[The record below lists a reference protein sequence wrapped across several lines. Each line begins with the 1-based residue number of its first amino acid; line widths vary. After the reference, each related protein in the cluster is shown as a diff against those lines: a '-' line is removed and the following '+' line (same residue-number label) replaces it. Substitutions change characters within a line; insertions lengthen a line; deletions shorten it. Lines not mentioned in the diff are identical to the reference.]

1 MAGNTA
7 NNMNEKVVLSLNDIH
22 VSFDGNPV
30 LNGVSVGLYP
40 GEVLGIRGEN
50 AAGKSTLLSVMA
62 GILRPQQGTR
72 AAAPGAEI
80 RIVPQDIALYPSLT
94 GKQNLE
100 FFAEADGFFGSAERN
115 RVNEMLRI
123 FNLESS
129 AKKRVETYSGGMK
142 RRLNMA
148 VSLIR
153 TPDILLLDE
162 PTVGAD
168 TRSVGIMLGCI
179 KALKELGTSI
189 VLISHNKSDLD
200 AVCDRTVEL
209 RNGILLGAEDGE

>member
-62 GILRPQQGTR
+62 GILRPQQGIR

-100 FFAEADGFFGSAERN
+100 FFAEADGFFGNTERN
-115 RVNEMLRI
+115 RVNEMLSI

>member
-1 MAGNTA
+1 
-7 NNMNEKVVLSLNDIH
+7 MNEKVVLSLNDIH

-30 LNGVSVGLYP
+30 LNGVSVELYP

-62 GILRPQQGTR
+62 GILRPQQGIR

-168 TRSVGIMLGCI
+168 THSVGIMLGCI

-189 VLISHNKSDLD
+189 VLISHNRSDLD

>member
-1 MAGNTA
+1 
-7 NNMNEKVVLSLNDIH
+7 MNEKVVLSLNDIH

-30 LNGVSVGLYP
+30 LNGVSVELYP

-62 GILRPQQGTR
+62 GILRPQQGIR

-148 VSLIR
+148 VSLIC

-168 TRSVGIMLGCI
+168 THSVGIMLGCI

-189 VLISHNKSDLD
+189 VLISHNGSDLD

>member
-62 GILRPQQGTR
+62 GILRPQQGIR

-100 FFAEADGFFGSAERN
+100 FFAEADGFFGNTERN
-115 RVNEMLRI
+115 RVNEMLSI

-168 TRSVGIMLGCI
+168 THSVGIMLGCI
-179 KALKELGTSI
+179 KALKELGTSV
-189 VLISHNKSDLD
+189 VLISHNRSDLD

>member
-1 MAGNTA
+1 
-7 NNMNEKVVLSLNDIH
+7 MNEKVVLSLNDIH

-30 LNGVSVGLYP
+30 LNGVSVELYP

-168 TRSVGIMLGCI
+168 THSVGIMLGCI

-189 VLISHNKSDLD
+189 VLISHNRSDLD

-209 RNGILLGAEDGE
+209 GNGILLGAEDGE

>member
-1 MAGNTA
+1 
-7 NNMNEKVVLSLNDIH
+7 MNEKVVLSLNDIH

-100 FFAEADGFFGSAERN
+100 FFAEADGFFGNTERN

-168 TRSVGIMLGCI
+168 THSVGIMLGCI

-189 VLISHNKSDLD
+189 VLISHNRSDLD

-209 RNGILLGAEDGE
+209 RNGILLGAQDGE

>member
-1 MAGNTA
+1 
-7 NNMNEKVVLSLNDIH
+7 MNEKVVLSLNDIH

-72 AAAPGAEI
+72 TAAPGAEI

-168 TRSVGIMLGCI
+168 THSVGIMLGCI

-189 VLISHNKSDLD
+189 VLISHNRSDID

-209 RNGILLGAEDGE
+209 RNGILLGVEDGE

>member
-1 MAGNTA
+1 
-7 NNMNEKVVLSLNDIH
+7 MNEKVVLSLNDIH

-72 AAAPGAEI
+72 TAAPSAEI

-168 TRSVGIMLGCI
+168 THSVGIMLGCI

-189 VLISHNKSDLD
+189 VLISHNRSDLD

>member
-30 LNGVSVGLYP
+30 LNGVSVELYP

-62 GILRPQQGTR
+62 GILRPQQGIR

-168 TRSVGIMLGCI
+168 THSVGIMLGCI

-189 VLISHNKSDLD
+189 VLISHNRSDLD

-209 RNGILLGAEDGE
+209 RNGILLGVEDGE

>member
-72 AAAPGAEI
+72 TAAPGAEI

-168 TRSVGIMLGCI
+168 THSVGIMLGCI

-189 VLISHNKSDLD
+189 VLISHNRSDID

-209 RNGILLGAEDGE
+209 RNGILLGVEDGE

>member
-1 MAGNTA
+1 MTGNTA

-62 GILRPQQGTR
+62 GILRPQQGIR

-100 FFAEADGFFGSAERN
+100 FFAEADGFFGNTERN

-168 TRSVGIMLGCI
+168 THSVGIMLGCI

-189 VLISHNKSDLD
+189 VLISHNISDLD

>member
-1 MAGNTA
+1 MTGNTA

-100 FFAEADGFFGSAERN
+100 FFAEADGFFGNAERN

-129 AKKRVETYSGGMK
+129 ARKRVETYSGGMK

-200 AVCDRTVEL
+200 AVCDRTAEL
-209 RNGILLGAEDGE
+209 RNGFLLGAGDGE

>member
-1 MAGNTA
+1 M
-7 NNMNEKVVLSLNDIH
+7 
-22 VSFDGNPV
+22 
-30 LNGVSVGLYP
+30 
-40 GEVLGIRGEN
+40 LGIRGEN

-72 AAAPGAEI
+72 TAAPGAEI

-168 TRSVGIMLGCI
+168 THSVGIMLGCI

-189 VLISHNKSDLD
+189 VLISHNRSDID

-209 RNGILLGAEDGE
+209 RNGILLGVEDGE

>member
-100 FFAEADGFFGSAERN
+100 FFAEADGFFGNAERN

-123 FNLESS
+123 FNLERS

-168 TRSVGIMLGCI
+168 THSVGIMLGCI

-189 VLISHNKSDLD
+189 VLISHNRSDLD

>member
-62 GILRPQQGTR
+62 GILRPQQGIR
-72 AAAPGAEI
+72 AAAPGAKI

-100 FFAEADGFFGSAERN
+100 FFAGADGFFGSAERN

-168 TRSVGIMLGCI
+168 THSVGIMLGCI

-189 VLISHNKSDLD
+189 VLISHNRSDLD

>member
-1 MAGNTA
+1 
-7 NNMNEKVVLSLNDIH
+7 MNEKVVLSLNDIH

-30 LNGVSVGLYP
+30 LNGVSVELYP

-100 FFAEADGFFGSAERN
+100 FFAEADGFFGNAERN

-168 TRSVGIMLGCI
+168 THSVGIMLGCI

-189 VLISHNKSDLD
+189 VLISHNRSDLD

>member
-1 MAGNTA
+1 MTGNTA

-168 TRSVGIMLGCI
+168 THSVGIMLGCI

-189 VLISHNKSDLD
+189 VLISHNRSDID

>member
-1 MAGNTA
+1 MTGNTA

-100 FFAEADGFFGSAERN
+100 FFAEADGFFGNTERN

-168 TRSVGIMLGCI
+168 THSVGIMLGCI

-189 VLISHNKSDLD
+189 VLISHNRSDLD

-209 RNGILLGAEDGE
+209 RNGILLGAEYGE

>member
-72 AAAPGAEI
+72 AAAPSAEI

-168 TRSVGIMLGCI
+168 THSVGIMLGCI

-189 VLISHNKSDLD
+189 VLISHNRSDLD

>member
-1 MAGNTA
+1 MTGNTA

-100 FFAEADGFFGSAERN
+100 FFAEADGFFGNTERN

-168 TRSVGIMLGCI
+168 THSVGIMLGCI

-189 VLISHNKSDLD
+189 VLISHNRSDLD

>member
-30 LNGVSVGLYP
+30 LNGVSVELYP

-100 FFAEADGFFGSAERN
+100 FFAEADGFFGNTERN

-168 TRSVGIMLGCI
+168 THSVGIMLGCI

-189 VLISHNKSDLD
+189 VLISHNRSDID

>member
-62 GILRPQQGTR
+62 GILRPQQGIR

-80 RIVPQDIALYPSLT
+80 RIVPQDIAMYPSLT

-100 FFAEADGFFGSAERN
+100 FFAEADGFFGNTERN

-168 TRSVGIMLGCI
+168 THSVGIMLGCI

-189 VLISHNKSDLD
+189 VLISHNRSDLD

>member
-1 MAGNTA
+1 
-7 NNMNEKVVLSLNDIH
+7 MNEKVVLSLNDIH

-62 GILRPQQGTR
+62 GILRPQQGIR

-100 FFAEADGFFGSAERN
+100 FFAEADGFFGNTERN

-168 TRSVGIMLGCI
+168 THSVGIMLGCI

-189 VLISHNKSDLD
+189 VLISHNRSDLD

>member
-1 MAGNTA
+1 MTGNTA

-30 LNGVSVGLYP
+30 LNGVSVGMYP

-62 GILRPQQGTR
+62 GILRPQQGIR

-100 FFAEADGFFGSAERN
+100 FFAEADGFFGNAERN

-168 TRSVGIMLGCI
+168 THSVGIMLGCI

-189 VLISHNKSDLD
+189 VLISHNRSDLD

>member
-1 MAGNTA
+1 
-7 NNMNEKVVLSLNDIH
+7 MNEKVVLSLNDIH

-100 FFAEADGFFGSAERN
+100 FFAEADGFFGNTERN

-168 TRSVGIMLGCI
+168 THSVGIMLGCI

-189 VLISHNKSDLD
+189 VLISHNRSDLD

-209 RNGILLGAEDGE
+209 RNGILLGAENGE

>member
-1 MAGNTA
+1 MTGNTA

-30 LNGVSVGLYP
+30 LNGVSVELYP

-100 FFAEADGFFGSAERN
+100 FFAEADGFFGNTERN

-168 TRSVGIMLGCI
+168 THSVGIMLGCI

-189 VLISHNKSDLD
+189 VLISHNRSDLD

>member
-1 MAGNTA
+1 
-7 NNMNEKVVLSLNDIH
+7 MNEKVVLSLNDIH

-30 LNGVSVGLYP
+30 LNGVSVELYP

-100 FFAEADGFFGSAERN
+100 FFAEADGFFGNTERN

-168 TRSVGIMLGCI
+168 THSVGIMLGCI

-189 VLISHNKSDLD
+189 VLISHNRSDLD

>member
-72 AAAPGAEI
+72 AAAPSAEI

-200 AVCDRTVEL
+200 AVCDRTAEL
-209 RNGILLGAEDGE
+209 RNGFLLGAGDGE

>member
-1 MAGNTA
+1 
-7 NNMNEKVVLSLNDIH
+7 MNEKVVLSLNDIH

-168 TRSVGIMLGCI
+168 THSVGIMLGCI

-189 VLISHNKSDLD
+189 VLISHNRSDLD

-209 RNGILLGAEDGE
+209 RNGILLGVEDGE

>member
-100 FFAEADGFFGSAERN
+100 FFAEADGFFGNTERN

-129 AKKRVETYSGGMK
+129 ARKRVETYSGGMK

-168 TRSVGIMLGCI
+168 THSVGIMLGCI

-189 VLISHNKSDLD
+189 VLISHNRSDLD

>member
-1 MAGNTA
+1 
-7 NNMNEKVVLSLNDIH
+7 MNEKVVLSLNDIH

-100 FFAEADGFFGSAERN
+100 FFAEADGFFGNAERN

-129 AKKRVETYSGGMK
+129 ARKRVETYSGGMK

-168 TRSVGIMLGCI
+168 THSVGIMLGCI

-189 VLISHNKSDLD
+189 VLISHNRSDLD

-209 RNGILLGAEDGE
+209 RNGILLGAENGE

>member
-1 MAGNTA
+1 MTGNTA

-30 LNGVSVGLYP
+30 LNGVSVELYP

-62 GILRPQQGTR
+62 GILRPQQGIR

-100 FFAEADGFFGSAERN
+100 FFAEADGFFGNTERN

-168 TRSVGIMLGCI
+168 THSVGIMLGCI

-189 VLISHNKSDLD
+189 VLISHNRSDLD

>member
-1 MAGNTA
+1 
-7 NNMNEKVVLSLNDIH
+7 MNEKVVLSLNDIH

-72 AAAPGAEI
+72 AAAPSAEI

-168 TRSVGIMLGCI
+168 THSVGIMLGCI

-189 VLISHNKSDLD
+189 VLISHNRSDLD

>member
-62 GILRPQQGTR
+62 GILRPQQGIR

-100 FFAEADGFFGSAERN
+100 FFAEADGFFGNAERN

-129 AKKRVETYSGGMK
+129 ARKRVETYSGGMK

-168 TRSVGIMLGCI
+168 THSVGIMLGCI
-179 KALKELGTSI
+179 KTLKELGTSI
-189 VLISHNKSDLD
+189 VLISHNRSDLD

>member
-100 FFAEADGFFGSAERN
+100 FFAEADGFFGNTERN
-115 RVNEMLRI
+115 RVNEMLSI

-168 TRSVGIMLGCI
+168 THSVGIMLGCI
-179 KALKELGTSI
+179 KTLKELGTSI
-189 VLISHNKSDLD
+189 VLISHNRSDLD

>member
-1 MAGNTA
+1 
-7 NNMNEKVVLSLNDIH
+7 MNEKVVLSLNDIH

-30 LNGVSVGLYP
+30 LNGVSVELYP

-100 FFAEADGFFGSAERN
+100 FFAEADGFFGNAERN

-168 TRSVGIMLGCI
+168 THSVGIMLGCI

-189 VLISHNKSDLD
+189 VLISHNRSDLD

-209 RNGILLGAEDGE
+209 RNGILLGVEDGE

>member
-100 FFAEADGFFGSAERN
+100 FFAEADGFFGNAERN

-129 AKKRVETYSGGMK
+129 ARKRVETYSGGMK

-168 TRSVGIMLGCI
+168 THSVGIMLGCI

-189 VLISHNKSDLD
+189 VLISHNRSDLD

>member
-1 MAGNTA
+1 MTGNTA

-30 LNGVSVGLYP
+30 LNGVSVELYP

-100 FFAEADGFFGSAERN
+100 FFAEADGFFGNAERN

-129 AKKRVETYSGGMK
+129 ARKRVETYSGGMK